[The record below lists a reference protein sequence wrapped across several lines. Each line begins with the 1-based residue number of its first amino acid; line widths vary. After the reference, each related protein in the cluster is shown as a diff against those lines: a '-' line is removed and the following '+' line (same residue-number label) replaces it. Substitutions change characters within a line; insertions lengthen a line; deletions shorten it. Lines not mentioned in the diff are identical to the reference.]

1 MARTIYIT
9 ITRVRRRLYRVL
21 STLML
26 TVTKAENI
34 DYFTAL
40 LIKSALNVASVIVR
54 SLRSAQKNLYGFIFR
69 QRREKGKQSPS

>member
-1 MARTIYIT
+1 
-9 ITRVRRRLYRVL
+9 
-21 STLML
+21 ML